1 MASIKGAALLA
12 FVGTLLLAVMTVW
25 NLVVDVGS
33 VVRGLIPA
41 VRVLSQTVYAF
52 AAVTLAYFFYMFQK
66 QG

>member
-33 VVRGLIPA
+33 VVRGLIPV
-41 VRVLSQTVYAF
+41 VRLLSQTVYAF

>member
-41 VRVLSQTVYAF
+41 VRLLSQTVYAF